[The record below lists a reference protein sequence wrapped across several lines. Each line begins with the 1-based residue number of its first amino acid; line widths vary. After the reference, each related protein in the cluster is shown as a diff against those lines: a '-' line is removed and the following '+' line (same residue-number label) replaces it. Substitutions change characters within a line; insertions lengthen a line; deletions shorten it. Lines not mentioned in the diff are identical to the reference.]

1 MRKQLSHTRKAE
13 GLGTGDQNKQ
23 PSTAWPTHRK
33 SSSHGVLEPGICAP
47 LDFRYHHGICLQGL
61 RKSAKALC
69 LGTRFRRGIPAW
81 TKRSASAIMCPCL
94 ILRTRGHIHIIQ
106 TDTNADGA
114 KNRRS
119 GSSLQNN
126 ALQKQHTVFGKGN
139 EAVATFWIV
148 NPAKRTCTTT
158 NQTLSAK
165 FHTCLYSGTSYYSLF
180 LFLCRPLPC
189 LPQSQVLT
197 QANCCTLLPFRTP
210 TRHTLSR
217 WNAGF
222 LHKPAD
228 VLYYY
233 PSIFTQIFQ
242 VISSNRHTCYMPK

>member
-1 MRKQLSHTRKAE
+1 
-13 GLGTGDQNKQ
+13 
-23 PSTAWPTHRK
+23 
-33 SSSHGVLEPGICAP
+33 
-47 LDFRYHHGICLQGL
+47 
-61 RKSAKALC
+61 
-69 LGTRFRRGIPAW
+69 
-81 TKRSASAIMCPCL
+81 MCPCL

-139 EAVATFWIV
+139 EAVATFWIA

-165 FHTCLYSGTSYYSLF
+165 FHTCLYSGTSYYSLV

-197 QANCCTLLPFRTP
+197 QVNCTLLPFRTS
-210 TRHTLSR
+210 TRHTLSHKR
-217 WNAGF
+217 AF
-222 LHKPAD
+222 LAIKESLQLYELTGRCGTAD